1 MNTVPSYMAYMI
13 IGGVV
18 LVSLLA
24 PLIIGWDDGWFVPL
38 AILPFAAI
46 YAAFDRKLV
55 QREKLNP
62 SNHGH

>member
-1 MNTVPSYMAYMI
+1 MNTVPSYMAYAI

-55 QREKLNP
+55 QQEKANP